1 MSGMDQTPSLD
12 LSIIVPV
19 YNEQEN
25 VERLHEEIS
34 EALSDYKGNYE
45 IIIIDDGSK
54 DQTPDLLKGLLK
66 KDPHLIAIFLSNNFG
81 QTAAMSA
88 GFDKSLG
95 DIIITLDG
103 DLQNN
108 PKDIQRLLQ
117 LMDKGFDVVSGRR
130 KKRKDPFINRK
141 LPSWIANHLISWV
154 TGVHLHDYGCTLKAY
169 RKRFIKNIRL
179 YGEMH
184 RFIPAYAAWLGAK
197 VTEIDVDHR
206 PRTKGKSKYG
216 ILRTFKVLLD
226 LFTVKFLGSYSA
238 SPIYFFGTFG
248 FTFAIF
254 GVLAGLV
261 TLIQKY
267 TFGTWVHRNP
277 LILLAVFLF
286 ILGFQFIL
294 IGLLAEL
301 LIRTYHE
308 SQNKPPYFIK
318 EIMSGHHRES

>member
-1 MSGMDQTPSLD
+1 MDQTPSLD

-25 VERLHEEIS
+25 VEKLHEEIS
-34 EALSDYKGNYE
+34 GALSDYRGKYE
-45 IIIIDDGSK
+45 IIFIDDGSK
-54 DQTPDLLKGLLK
+54 DQTPARLKGLLK

-88 GFDKSLG
+88 GFDQCLG

-117 LMDKGFDVVSGRR
+117 LMDKDFDVVSGWRKRR
-130 KKRKDPFINRK
+130 RDPLINRK
-141 LPSWIANHLISWV
+141 LPSWIANRLISCV

-197 VTEIDVDHR
+197 VTEIEVDHR
-206 PRTKGKSKYG
+206 PRTRGKSKYG

-226 LFTVKFLGSYSA
+226 LFTVKFLGSYAA
-238 SPIYFFGTFG
+238 SPIYFFGSFG
-248 FTFAIF
+248 FAFAIF
-254 GVLAGLV
+254 GVLAGV
-261 TLIQKY
+261 ITLIQKY

-318 EIMSGHHRES
+318 EIMSGHHLKS